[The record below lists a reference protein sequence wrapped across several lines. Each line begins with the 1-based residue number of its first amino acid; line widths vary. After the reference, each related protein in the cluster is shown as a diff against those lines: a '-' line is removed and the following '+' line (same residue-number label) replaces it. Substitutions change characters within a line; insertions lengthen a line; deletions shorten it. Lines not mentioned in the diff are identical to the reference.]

1 MIKSVCIDSGWV
13 KSFFTSLLHN
23 LLFLFSNRNWKSFCQ
38 FYKRTF
44 WQKHYN
50 CEKDM
55 KFHKSGET
63 TRSWEDYPWWYWL
76 FSLCINNFHSNL
88 LYVFSHNSCWSL
100 MMTVIISFQQ
110 ANERLLGPS
119 SHVVEVGVWRRR
131 VNISRKC
138 CRAGRAPGTDCR
150 RSRSDWGHS
159 GRCLCP
165 VLLSPP
171 GFSSDTLEC

>member
-1 MIKSVCIDSGWV
+1 MSALILVESNHS
-13 KSFFTSLLHN
+13 SLHFFTTYFFSFQIETENHFVN
-23 LLFLFSNRNWKSFCQ
+23 FTKGLFDKNITTVKRIWSFTSQ
-38 FYKRTF
+38 VKL
-44 WQKHYN
+44 
-50 CEKDM
+50 
-55 KFHKSGET
+55 

-110 ANERLLGPS
+110 ANERLLAPS

>member
-1 MIKSVCIDSGWV
+1 MTLFFSSSIKYSSLNGGLKINLIFSLELTQMLLVLWKYYSSSKGEKSLFTTFYDERDQNMIKSVCIDSGWV

-76 FSLCINNFHSNL
+76 FSLCIIITFTLIYFMYFHTIHADL
-88 LYVFSHNSCWSL
+88 
-100 MMTVIISFQQ
+100 
-110 ANERLLGPS
+110 
-119 SHVVEVGVWRRR
+119 
-131 VNISRKC
+131 
-138 CRAGRAPGTDCR
+138 
-150 RSRSDWGHS
+150 
-159 GRCLCP
+159 
-165 VLLSPP
+165 
-171 GFSSDTLEC
+171 